1 MRAHATEVSAEPST
15 PLASK
20 ADKES
25 RSAFIQSSRGPCRP
39 PLLPEGI
46 FPAVCLLL
54 LLWPRTPLESILVEV
69 AVSEVSLC
77 TERLSSLR
85 AGQHP
90 GRPSKCPCPC
100 MPNAA
105 GACLVKAHILSM
117 HAPQIIR
124 DSPLCV
130 CCVPF
135 SRDDCPAY
143 FSLLS
148 VGPRL
153 CWTSPRPVY
162 FSPTSTRRPNATAAT

>member
-1 MRAHATEVSAEPST
+1 M
-15 PLASK
+15 
-20 ADKES
+20 
-25 RSAFIQSSRGPCRP
+25 
-39 PLLPEGI
+39 
-46 FPAVCLLL
+46 
-54 LLWPRTPLESILVEV
+54 EV

-162 FSPTSTRRPNATAAT
+162 FSPTSTRRPNRYSCHLMAPKHSLWTRRWQQEDWPRGSTHRGSSAYIVYRHSISRPLENARHLSCSTICCAGHHT